1 MSNNGNHLPHLFLDW
16 PRVAEKLNSR
26 RSAIVFLDFDG
37 TLVDIKPRPNQVKLL
52 PETRTILKKMSHN
65 DRLRVVIIS
74 GRRRHEIQHFIGLEH
89 VVYLGLY
96 GWEKGG
102 AVHLSLDEEIDL
114 VRAHVAL
121 AEKLAKFTG
130 VWIEPKQ
137 LSLSVHVRE
146 ARPPDVKKIQRIVG
160 SVLRTFQ
167 STLRLQQN
175 IRDFEVMP
183 RSACNK
189 GDAIRK
195 CLASGTPRGTL
206 PIFFGDDYSDE
217 PAFVAARTGVSVLV
231 GEPRPT
237 RAKFRLRGPAEVT
250 EALYRMEAALR

>member
-1 MSNNGNHLPHLFLDW
+1 VSNNGNHLPHLFLDW
-16 PRVAEKLNSR
+16 PRVAAKLNSR
-26 RSAIVFLDFDG
+26 GSATVFLDFDG
-37 TLVDIKPRPNQVKLL
+37 TLVNIVPRPDQVKVL
-52 PETRTILKKMSHN
+52 PETRNILKKMSHN
-65 DRLRVVIIS
+65 ERLRVVIIS

-102 AVHLSLDEEIDL
+102 AVHLSLKEEIDL
-114 VRAHVAL
+114 VRAHVTL
-121 AEKLAKFTG
+121 AEKLAKVPG
-130 VWIEPKQ
+130 VWIETKQ
-137 LSLSVHVRE
+137 ISLSVHVRE
-146 ARPPDVKKIQRIVG
+146 ARPQDTRKIQRIVR

-175 IRDFEVMP
+175 IRDYEIMP

-189 GDAIRK
+189 GDAVRK
-195 CLASGTPRGTL
+195 CLASGTSRGTI

-217 PAFVAARTGVSVLV
+217 PAFVAAKTGVSVLV

-250 EALYRMEAALR
+250 EALYRMEAALQ

>member
-16 PRVAEKLNSR
+16 PRVATKLNSR

-37 TLVDIKPRPNQVKLL
+37 TLVNIEPRPNQVKLL
-52 PETRTILKKMSHN
+52 PETRSILKKMSQN

-74 GRRRHEIQHFIGLEH
+74 GRRRQEIQHFIGLEH

-102 AVHLSLDEEIDL
+102 AVHLSLEEEIDL
-114 VRAHVAL
+114 VRAHVTL
-121 AEKLAKFTG
+121 AEKLTKIPG

-146 ARPPDVKKIQRIVG
+146 AQPRHIEKIQRIVRG
-160 SVLRTFQ
+160 VLRTFQ

-189 GDAIRK
+189 GDAVRK
-195 CLASGTPRGTL
+195 CLGAGTSRGPM

-250 EALYRMEAALR
+250 EALYRMEAALQ